1 MKIKIKKVVS
11 GVHFE
16 QGVIEY
22 LDNLTQ
28 DGLTNRSMI
37 INQIIKEHALT
48 KGIKI
53 PTYTEKRGRPS
64 PYHSQEAKQG

>member
-1 MKIKIKKVVS
+1 MKIKIKKIVT

-22 LDNLTQ
+22 LDKLTQ
-28 DGLTNRSMI
+28 DGLTNRSMV
-37 INQIIKEHALT
+37 INQIVKEHALT
-48 KGIKI
+48 KGITI
-53 PTYTEKRGRPS
+53 PTYTEERRRPS